1 MINKTDIRQLPSYR
15 ITEASHYL
23 RIPVSTIRCWIFGQ
37 NYPISKGKSRSQPLI
52 KLPDKDLPLLS
63 FLNLCEIHVLDA
75 IRREHEISLQK
86 VRTALEYVIKVFGD
100 ERPLID
106 KKFETDGVDLFV
118 SEYSQL
124 INVTKGGQI
133 EMKECLQAYLKR
145 IEYDKHGIVSKMYP
159 FTRKREFNEP
169 KNIVIDPHLSF
180 GRPVV
185 RGTGIATLAIAER
198 YKAGESVGELAADY
212 SIPNQQIE
220 EAIRCEL
227 QLKTAA

>member
-1 MINKTDIRQLPSYR
+1 MINKTDIRQLPSYGCA
-15 ITEASHYL
+15 EASHYL

-37 NYPISKGKSRSQPLI
+37 NYHVSEGKSRSQPLI
-52 KLPDKDLPLLS
+52 KLPKKDSPLLS

-86 VRTALEYVIKVFGD
+86 VRAALEYVKKEFSV
-100 ERPLID
+100 ERPLIEEI
-106 KKFETDGVDLFV
+106 FETDGIDLFV
-118 SEYSQL
+118 SKYSGL
-124 INVTKGGQI
+124 INVTAGGQMA
-133 EMKECLQAYLKR
+133 MKECLKAYLKR
-145 IEYDKHGIVSKMYP
+145 VEYDEHGIISKMYP
-159 FTRKREFNEP
+159 FTRKRDFNEP
-169 KNIVIDPHLSF
+169 KDIVIDPHLSF

-198 YKAGESVGELAADY
+198 YKAGESVGELATDY